1 MNHSDNFHPVVYL
14 VSIILGYFS
23 LLNYKPEL
31 DFIMVV
37 LSIIG
42 LIITIALGVK
52 KLLQKDN
59 FHK

>member
-1 MNHSDNFHPVVYL
+1 
-14 VSIILGYFS
+14 
-23 LLNYKPEL
+23 
-31 DFIMVV
+31 MVV

-59 FHK
+59 LHK

>member
-1 MNHSDNFHPVVYL
+1 MQHSDNFHPVVYL

-23 LLNYKPEL
+23 LLNYKPML

-42 LIITIALGVK
+42 LIITIALGIK
-52 KLLQKDN
+52 KLIRKDN